1 MSFSRL
7 LLPFTDAVT
16 EDVQKKAVL
25 KIFAKSPRNHLCR
38 NFFLEKVTS
47 LQPTT
52 PAHVFYCEFYQVFK
66 SAYFTEHIWV
76 AASFL

>member
-38 NFFLEKVTS
+38 NLFLEKVAS
-47 LQPTT
+47 L
-52 PAHVFYCEFYQVFK
+52 
-66 SAYFTEHIWV
+66 
-76 AASFL
+76 